1 MNKTVGVFNVII
13 TNNRVLLVKRRDL
26 PLWDLPGGRLEDG
39 ESIFDCAIREA
50 QEETGYNIKVEKKIG
65 SYIDIERNDTQ
76 VLLMSKIISGHPITE
91 GPETKQLKLFPI
103 NRLPLNLIP
112 ARRRQIKDAR
122 KEKENIKVT
131 IKENAFIRL
140 IRKTIS

>member
-50 QEETGYNIKVEKKIG
+50 QEETGYNVKVEKKIG
-65 SYIDIERNDTQ
+65 SYINIERNDTQ
-76 VLLMSKIISGHPITE
+76 VLVMSKIISGHPITE
-91 GPETKQLKLFPI
+91 GSETKQLKLFPT

-112 ARRRQIKDAR
+112 TRRRQIRDAR
-122 KEKENIKVT
+122 KGKENSKVT
-131 IKENAFIRL
+131 IKENGFIRL